1 MTSAEELLDALAE
14 GYGLEKR
21 PESTGER
28 QANSLTWALYT
39 FEAQGLPRDLAL
51 AESEGLTLIVILRSP
66 TEERDVLY
74 ETVFLPIVDALVP
87 LE

>member
-1 MTSAEELLDALAE
+1 MTE
-14 GYGLEKR
+14 GYGLAKR
-21 PESTGER
+21 PQSTGER
-28 QANSLTWALYT
+28 QANDPSTGSGHRLTWSLYT

-66 TEERDVLY
+66 TDERDALY

-87 LE
+87 IE